1 MPNPEPLPSSVVL
14 DTHAWVWACAGDPRM
29 AFLENYGGRC
39 VISPIS
45 VWEIGMLVAKRRLT
59 LKPTVAEW
67 VDQNLEPPV
76 FLQPIDP
83 GQ

>member
-1 MPNPEPLPSSVVL
+1 
-14 DTHAWVWACAGDPRM
+14 M